1 MVDAATSRTAPI
13 TVNRK
18 CHQLQLNCLITATAG
33 RVAQAL
39 KLGQVV
45 VVNGSDTIAVLVNRV
60 TVQRTH
66 IAHRP
71 TTTTIRKG

>member
-71 TTTTIRKG
+71 TTTTIRKS

>member
-1 MVDAATSRTAPI
+1 MVEAATSRTAPI

-18 CHQLQLNCLITATAG
+18 CHQLQLNCLITAMAG
-33 RVAQAL
+33 RTAQAL
-39 KLGQVV
+39 KLGHVV

-66 IAHRP
+66 IAQRP